1 MVCISFKLKWY
12 QKSKES
18 RKNLKKNPKTVFR
31 IKIFNIR
38 IFNLL
43 TNFSFQVYVSCNF
56 CGKAISRYTNGLP
69 ESALGTPDL
78 EKRKINATLNLNA
91 LQRHTTRFQSCPA
104 CKKPTPRCSICLV
117 NMGSHS
123 GYLTGMPSMLPD
135 PSKKRL
141 GIKVTPF
148 SNFFVWCQVC
158 RHGGHAE
165 HIEGNLYEKKSGKL
179 IDWIFQEIWQNAT
192 SQDFQKKFKTSR
204 NLGRNGKKLIW
215 HFWSKYSKT

>member
-1 MVCISFKLKWY
+1 MKKVAKLDFLNHDFFFHRKIAKNRHFLFIYFAIFSLCMYSFR
-12 QKSKES
+12 S
-18 RKNLKKNPKTVFR
+18 RFLLALFDEKIAKKTSFL
-31 IKIFNIR
+31 IYFAIFHVENEILR
-38 IFNLL
+38 IFLNI
-43 TNFSFQVYVSCNF
+43 FYFQVYVSCNF

-165 HIEGNLYEKKSGKL
+165 HIEGNL
-179 IDWIFQEIWQNAT
+179 
-192 SQDFQKKFKTSR
+192 
-204 NLGRNGKKLIW
+204 
-215 HFWSKYSKT
+215 

>member
-1 MVCISFKLKWY
+1 M
-12 QKSKES
+12 
-18 RKNLKKNPKTVFR
+18 
-31 IKIFNIR
+31 
-38 IFNLL
+38 L

-165 HIEGNLYEKKSGKL
+165 HIEGNLCEKIQTMKRKKIREINLIISEKNEQIKNFKKSSKNKRKL
-179 IDWIFQEIWQNAT
+179 R
-192 SQDFQKKFKTSR
+192 K
-204 NLGRNGKKLIW
+204 
-215 HFWSKYSKT
+215 

>member
-1 MVCISFKLKWY
+1 M
-12 QKSKES
+12 
-18 RKNLKKNPKTVFR
+18 
-31 IKIFNIR
+31 
-38 IFNLL
+38 
-43 TNFSFQVYVSCNF
+43 SCNF

-69 ESALGTPDL
+69 ESALGTPDM

-135 PSKKRL
+135 PVKKRP

-165 HIEGNLYEKKSGKL
+165 HIEGNFKILWSQKNSGKEL
-179 IDWIFQEIWQNAT
+179 KKLQNSRIQET
-192 SQDFQKKFKTSR
+192 SQKKMGSQ
-204 NLGRNGKKLIW
+204 
-215 HFWSKYSKT
+215 

>member
-1 MVCISFKLKWY
+1 MHQFQIKIISKK
-12 QKSKES
+12 S

-165 HIEGNLYEKKSGKL
+165 HIEGNFCQKNPKNEKKKSREINL
-179 IDWIFQEIWQNAT
+179 IISEKNEQIKNF
-192 SQDFQKKFKTSR
+192 KKSSNNFRKMR
-204 NLGRNGKKLIW
+204 
-215 HFWSKYSKT
+215 

>member
-1 MVCISFKLKWY
+1 MKKKVREN
-12 QKSKES
+12 SKI
-18 RKNLKKNPKTVFR
+18 N
-31 IKIFNIR
+31 
-38 IFNLL
+38 L

-165 HIEGNLYEKKSGKL
+165 HIEGNFCQKNQKNEKKKNPG
-179 IDWIFQEIWQNAT
+179 N
-192 SQDFQKKFKTSR
+192 
-204 NLGRNGKKLIW
+204 
-215 HFWSKYSKT
+215 